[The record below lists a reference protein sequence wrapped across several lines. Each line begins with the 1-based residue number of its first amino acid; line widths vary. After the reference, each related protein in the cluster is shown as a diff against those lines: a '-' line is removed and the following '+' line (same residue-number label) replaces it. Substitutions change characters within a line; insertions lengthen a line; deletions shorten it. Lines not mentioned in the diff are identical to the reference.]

1 METWST
7 LEIAR
12 AVALAIALA
21 ACAGLRAWLP
31 LLLAGLLAR
40 LEVLSLGDS
49 WRFLGSTEALVLF
62 GVATLVEILG
72 DKIPA
77 VDHVLDGVSSFVRPA
92 AGSVLAASA
101 LGFVHNPLHALVL
114 GIVIGAPS
122 AFVPHL
128 AKSGL
133 RALSTSLTAGIA
145 NPVLSVIEDAGALA
159 LFVLAVAVPLL
170 VVALLAV
177 ATFFL
182 LRRDLRP
189 TWFLSRP
196 RA

>member
-1 METWST
+1 MDSWST

-40 LEVLSLGDS
+40 LDVLTLGDS
-49 WRFLGSTEALVLF
+49 WRFLASTQALVLF
-62 GVATLVEILG
+62 GLATVVEILG

-77 VDHVLDGVSSFVRPA
+77 VDHVLDGVSSFLRPA
-92 AGSVLAASA
+92 SGSVLAASA
-101 LGFVHNPLHALVL
+101 LGFVHDPLHALVL

-133 RALSTSLTAGIA
+133 RALSTGLTAGVA
-145 NPVLSVIEDAGALA
+145 NPVLSVIEDVSSLA
-159 LFVLAVAVPLL
+159 LFALAVLVPVAV
-170 VVALLAV
+170 VVLLALV
-177 ATFFL
+177 TFFL
-182 LRRDLRP
+182 LRRV
-189 TWFLSRP
+189 SRRRVRAP
-196 RA
+196 RTA

>member
-1 METWST
+1 MDSWST

-40 LEVLSLGDS
+40 LDVLTLGDS
-49 WRFLGSTEALVLF
+49 WRFLASTQALVLF
-62 GVATLVEILG
+62 GLATVVEILG

-77 VDHVLDGVSSFVRPA
+77 VDHVLDGVSSFLRPA
-92 AGSVLAASA
+92 SGSVLAASA
-101 LGFVHNPLHALVL
+101 LGFVHDPLHALVL

-133 RALSTSLTAGIA
+133 RALSTGLTAGVA
-145 NPVLSVIEDAGALA
+145 NPVLSVIEVVSSLA
-159 LFVLAVAVPLL
+159 LFALAVLVPVAV
-170 VVALLAV
+170 VVLLALV
-177 ATFFL
+177 TFFL
-182 LRRDLRP
+182 LRRV
-189 TWFLSRP
+189 SRRRVRAP
-196 RA
+196 RTA